1 MKITYNDM
9 VNTAMNKD
17 KALEKLSLPIRFG
30 LRFVGGI
37 RKAQEFA
44 SDFEVIRQGIIK
56 EYDIKQIT
64 DSMKAKERAAAI
76 AHNEEVLPEANAKII
91 EALKQEI
98 EIDFEP
104 IELDKFK
111 EEELDKLNNVLTQI
125 LDYTYWMWKGQ

>member
-1 MKITYNDM
+1 
-9 VNTAMNKD
+9 
-17 KALEKLSLPIRFG
+17 
-30 LRFVGGI
+30 
-37 RKAQEFA
+37 
-44 SDFEVIRQGIIK
+44 
-56 EYDIKQIT
+56 
-64 DSMKAKERAAAI
+64 MKAKERAAAV

-104 IELDKFK
+104 IELEKFK

>member
-1 MKITYNDM
+1 M

-17 KALEKLSLPIRFG
+17 EALEKLSLPIRFG

-64 DSMKAKERAAAI
+64 DSMKGKERAIAV

>member
-1 MKITYNDM
+1 M
-9 VNTAMNKD
+9 
-17 KALEKLSLPIRFG
+17 
-30 LRFVGGI
+30 
-37 RKAQEFA
+37 
-44 SDFEVIRQGIIK
+44 IRQGIIK

-64 DSMKAKERAAAI
+64 DSMKAKERAAAV

-104 IELDKFK
+104 IELEKFK

>member
-1 MKITYNDM
+1 M

-17 KALEKLSLPIRFG
+17 AALEKLSLPIRFG

-37 RKAQEFA
+37 RKAQEYA
-44 SDFEVIRQGIIK
+44 GDFEVIRQGIIK

-64 DSMKAKERAAAI
+64 DNLKGKERAAAI
-76 AHNEEVLPEANAKII
+76 AHNEEVLPEVNAKII

-111 EEELDKLNNVLTQI
+111 EEELDKLNEVLTKI

>member
-1 MKITYNDM
+1 MKVTYNDM

-17 KALEKLSLPIRFG
+17 EALEKLSLPIRFG

-64 DSMKAKERAAAI
+64 DSMKGKERAIAV